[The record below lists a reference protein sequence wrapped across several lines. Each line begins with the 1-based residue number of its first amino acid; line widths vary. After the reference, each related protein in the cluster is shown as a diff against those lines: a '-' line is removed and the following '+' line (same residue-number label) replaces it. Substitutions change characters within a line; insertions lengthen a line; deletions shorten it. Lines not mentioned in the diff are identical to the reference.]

1 MKSAAELGDKL
12 ATDTVSKKPRQPSI
26 KRNGWVSQKAQ
37 PLSVH
42 LPTVPLTPKKRGRDG
57 KRVPLTFDDL
67 PAIRKKVTD
76 QNPSCFTTQPKI
88 HDSSPSSYL
97 IWLP

>member
-12 ATDTVSKKPRQPSI
+12 ATDTVSKKPRQPNI

-67 PAIRKKVTD
+67 PAIRKKVT
-76 QNPSCFTTQPKI
+76 NRSKSFMLYHTAKNT
-88 HDSSPSSYL
+88 
-97 IWLP
+97 